1 MLITYTAILKTKKE
15 IAPRVFHLQF
25 SYPTDVNWSYQSG
38 QYMIFH
44 LPSLENEHPV
54 CRLYSIASAPSQKN
68 SLDFIIEI
76 VPGGIGSSYIENMNE
91 GDSITMQGPA
101 GIFTLKTSD
110 RDIVMLA
117 TGTGIA
123 PMYSM
128 IQEISNSKNQNPN
141 IYLFW
146 GLKYGKDIYLKQELD
161 KLADENPNF
170 QYSICL
176 SREEKNIDDARCL
189 KGRVTKGLENLTTDD
204 LRPTTDFDYYLCG
217 SPHVVESLRSD
228 LEAKCVPKNQ
238 VYFEKFSL
246 SNINGC

>member
-15 IAPRVFHLQF
+15 VAPQVFYLQF
-25 SYPTDVNWSYQSG
+25 SYPTDLNWSFQAG

-44 LPSLENEHPV
+44 LPTMESGHPTR
-54 CRLYSIASAPSQKN
+54 RLYSIASAPSQKDT
-68 SLDFIIEI
+68 LDFIIEM
-76 VPGGIGSSYIENMNE
+76 VPGGVGSMYIEKMNE
-91 GDSITMQGPA
+91 GDTINLQGPA
-101 GIFTLKTSD
+101 GIFTYKPSD
-110 RDIVMLA
+110 REIIMLA

-123 PMYSM
+123 PMYSI
-128 IQEISNSKNQNPN
+128 IQEISNSKIQNPN
-141 IYLFW
+141 INLFW

-189 KGRVTKGLENLTTDD
+189 KGRITNGLESTIENCKSKIDN
-204 LRPTTDFDYYLCG
+204 FDYYLCG

-228 LEAKCVPKNQ
+228 LEAKGVPKNQ
-238 VYFEKFSL
+238 VYFEKFT
-246 SNINGC
+246 